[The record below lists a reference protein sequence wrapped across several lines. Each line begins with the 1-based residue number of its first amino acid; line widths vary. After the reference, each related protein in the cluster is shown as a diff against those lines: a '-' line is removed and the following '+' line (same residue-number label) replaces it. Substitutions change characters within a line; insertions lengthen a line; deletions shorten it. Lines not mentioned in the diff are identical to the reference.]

1 MTYLESGPTGRRVK
15 ILRLGHKG
23 DGEAEDGT
31 FVPYG
36 LPDEE
41 VLVEDAGDRGYI
53 VEITKRSTD
62 RIEPACKHFGTCGG
76 CLLQHMS
83 QGAYLGWKRQQV
95 VIALEQRGLTGINV
109 EPTIAIAPGTRR
121 RAAMSARRTGDGIV
135 LGFHER
141 GSHFIADMEMCPVLH
156 PDLLKIVPRLR
167 GALAEELP
175 DRGSSEIMLTLTDT
189 GIDAFFGIPGLKL
202 DRDQRARFAILADR
216 LRIVRMTIN
225 GEMILQSAPP
235 AMTWGP
241 ASVEIP
247 AGVFLQATHEAEA
260 TMLAHVT
267 EDLAKSGKVADLFSG
282 CGAFTLPL
290 ARTHA
295 VSAYDSEQDAIAA
308 LSQAL
313 RATQGLKPTLAE
325 RRDLF
330 RRPLLKP
337 ELEAFDA
344 VVIDPPRAGARSQVE
359 QLAASKVARISAVSC
374 NPATFARDARILVDG
389 GYELKVVR
397 PIDQFLW
404 TPHIELT
411 ALFERR

>member
-1 MTYLESGPTGRRVK
+1 MTASHPDSTLH
-15 ILRLGHKG
+15 ILRVGHKG
-23 DGEAEDGT
+23 DGETADGV
-31 FVPYG
+31 FVPYTLEG
-36 LPDEE
+36 EE
-41 VLVEDAGDRGYI
+41 VAIEQDADGSNLIRI
-53 VEITKRSTD
+53 VKRSPH
-62 RIEPACKHFGTCGG
+62 RVEPSCRHFGICGG
-76 CLLQHMS
+76 CALQHMEA
-83 QGAYLGWKRQQV
+83 GAYRDWKRQQLI
-95 VIALEQRGLTGINV
+95 IALEQRGLTGIKV

-121 RAAMSARRTGDGIV
+121 RASMSARRTSDGVV

-189 GIDAFFGIPGLKL
+189 GIDAFFAIPGLKL
-202 DRDQRARFAILADR
+202 DRDQRARFAMLADR
-216 LRIVRMTIN
+216 LRIVRLTIN

-247 AGVFLQATHEAEA
+247 AGVFLQATREAEA
-260 TMLAHVT
+260 TMLTHVS
-267 EDLAKSGKVADLFSG
+267 EDLARAKKVADLFSG

-290 ARTHA
+290 ARAHA
-295 VSAYDSEQDAIAA
+295 VSAYDSETDAITA
-308 LSQAL
+308 LGNAL

-330 RRPLLKP
+330 RRPLLKH
-337 ELEAFDA
+337 ELDAFDA

-359 QLAASKVARISAVSC
+359 QLATSKVQRIASVSC

-389 GYELKVVR
+389 GYQLKVVR

-411 ALFERR
+411 ALFERT

>member
-1 MTYLESGPTGRRVK
+1 MSALPGSAVT
-15 ILRLGHKG
+15 ILRVGHKG
-23 DGEAEDGT
+23 DGETADGT
-31 FVPYG
+31 FVPYTLEG
-36 LPDEE
+36 EE
-41 VLVEDAGDRGYI
+41 IAIDQDVDGSNIIRIVKPSPHRVEPTCR
-53 VEITKRSTD
+53 
-62 RIEPACKHFGTCGG
+62 HFGVCGG
-76 CLLQHMS
+76 CSLQHMEA
-83 QGAYLGWKRQQV
+83 GAYREWKRQQV
-95 VIALEQRGLTGINV
+95 IIALEQRGLTGVNV
-109 EPTIAIAPGTRR
+109 EPTVAIAPGTRR
-121 RAAMSARRTGDGIV
+121 RASMSARRTSDGVV

-202 DRDQRARFAILADR
+202 DRDQRTRFAILADR

-241 ASVEIP
+241 ASVDIP
-247 AGVFLQATHEAEA
+247 AGVFLQATREAEA
-260 TMLAHVT
+260 TMLTHIS
-267 EDLAKSGKVADLFSG
+267 EDLAKSRKIADLFSG

-290 ARTHA
+290 AKTHA
-295 VSAYDSEQDAIAA
+295 VSAYDSETDAITA
-308 LSQAL
+308 LGNAL
-313 RATQGLKPTLAE
+313 RATQGLKPTMAE

-330 RRPLLKP
+330 RRPLLKH
-337 ELEAFDA
+337 ELDAFDG

-359 QLAASKVARISAVSC
+359 QLATSKVQRIASVSC
-374 NPATFARDARILVDG
+374 NPATFARDARILIDG
-389 GYELKVVR
+389 GYQLKVVR

-411 ALFERR
+411 ALFAKN

>member
-1 MTYLESGPTGRRVK
+1 M
-15 ILRLGHKG
+15 
-23 DGEAEDGT
+23 EA
-31 FVPYG
+31 
-36 LPDEE
+36 
-41 VLVEDAGDRGYI
+41 
-53 VEITKRSTD
+53 
-62 RIEPACKHFGTCGG
+62 
-76 CLLQHMS
+76 
-83 QGAYLGWKRQQV
+83 GAYRDWKRQQV
-95 VIALEQRGLTGINV
+95 IIALEQRGLTGINV

-121 RAAMSARRTGDGIV
+121 RASMSARRTSDGVV

-189 GIDAFFGIPGLKL
+189 GIDAFFAIPGLKL
-202 DRDQRARFAILADR
+202 DRDQRARFAMLADR
-216 LRIVRMTIN
+216 LRIVRLTIN

-247 AGVFLQATHEAEA
+247 AGVFLQATREAEA
-260 TMLAHVT
+260 TMLAHVS
-267 EDLAKSGKVADLFSG
+267 EDLAKAKKVADLFSG

-290 ARTHA
+290 AKAHA
-295 VSAYDSEQDAIAA
+295 VSAYDSETDAITA
-308 LSQAL
+308 LGQAL
-313 RATQGLKPTLAE
+313 RATQGLKPTSAE

-330 RRPLLKP
+330 RRPLLKH
-337 ELEAFDA
+337 ELDAFDG

-359 QLAASKVARISAVSC
+359 QLAASKVQRIASVSC

-389 GYELKVVR
+389 GYQLKVVR

-411 ALFERR
+411 ALFERT